1 MEHENDWDP
10 EGTPDF
16 GDFPE
21 VQTPEEDQPCPDT
34 DPWDIDWD
42 DDSQPEQDFAEQL
55 QNEKEKLGIKS
66 EENASNQG
74 QY

>member
-21 VQTPEEDQPCPDT
+21 EQSPKEDQPCPDA
-34 DPWDIDWD
+34 DPWEIDWND
-42 DDSQPEQDFAEQL
+42 DGQPEPDFAEEL
-55 QNEKEKLGIKS
+55 KNEKEKLGSKL

-74 QY
+74 Q